1 MILKDLAIW
10 KLKRA
15 GYEDMPLDLYWS
27 AATELARKDIR
38 KIRLLQKTPG
48 DAWILYGSKPHRVHT
63 INHNDLH
70 SMSSHAVMAY
80 IRNLA
85 EAIIGAAHER

>member
-1 MILKDLAIW
+1 MIFKALALW

-15 GYEDMPLDLYWS
+15 GYEDMPLDIYWS
-27 AATELARKDIR
+27 AANELARRDIR

-48 DAWILYGSKPHRVHT
+48 DAWILYRSKPYRVHT
-63 INHNDLH
+63 INHKDLQH
-70 SMSSHAVMAY
+70 MSPNAAMAY

-85 EAIIGAAHER
+85 EAILKAAQ